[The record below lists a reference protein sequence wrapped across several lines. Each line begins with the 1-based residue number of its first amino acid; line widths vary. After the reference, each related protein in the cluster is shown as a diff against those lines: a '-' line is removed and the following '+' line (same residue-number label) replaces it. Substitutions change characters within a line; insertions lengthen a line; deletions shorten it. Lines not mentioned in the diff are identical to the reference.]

1 MKGLLPPPESPPWR
15 PSSRL
20 AGAVVL
26 LILLAGLL
34 YAVRRL
40 LLPVL
45 LALLLAYML
54 APLVHW
60 LQRRS
65 KVPRLGGAL
74 LVFVVLGIL
83 IGGAATGLGLAAS
96 QQLGGLID
104 DLILLSNQVPD
115 QLQQIAVAQVV
126 LGPWVFDLSNMNS
139 EPLVSGLASILQPFL
154 SQTGT
159 ILATLASATASAV
172 GVIALIVVL
181 AFYMLV
187 DIDGAEA
194 RLAAWAPPEFQGD
207 ALRLLEETTLVW
219 RAFVRGQLLLALVL
233 GLVVAAALAALGVR
247 FALVLGLI
255 AGILDVVPFFGPF
268 IAGLIAVVVAF
279 FQGANWWGLHPL
291 AFAVIVLAAFLI
303 IQQIE
308 NTVLVPGILGYSLKT
323 RPLTILLAAMAGAT
337 LAGVV
342 GVLLAQPVTAMLRV
356 WLTYFYRK
364 TAGLDPWPEPPPAP
378 PAPRRPGWRLRRP
391 RAGSESAQ
399 EGPDGHP

>member
-1 MKGLLPPPESPPWR
+1 MTLLPTPESPPWR

-20 AGAVVL
+20 AGAIIL
-26 LILLAGLL
+26 LMLLAGLL
-34 YAVRRL
+34 YALRLL

-45 LALLLAYML
+45 MALLLAYML
-54 APLVHW
+54 APPVHW
-60 LQRRS
+60 LERRA
-65 KVPRLGGAL
+65 KMPRLAGAL
-74 LVFVVLGIL
+74 LVFLVLGL
-83 IGGAATGLGLAAS
+83 VLGGAATGLGLAAS

-104 DLILLSNQVPD
+104 DLVLLSNQVPD
-115 QLQQIAVAQVV
+115 QLQRIAVAQVV
-126 LGPWVFDLSNMNS
+126 LGPWAFDLSKMNA
-139 EPLVSGLASILQPFL
+139 EPVVSGLASILQPFL

-159 ILATLASATASAV
+159 ILTTLASATASAV

-194 RLAAWAPPEFQGD
+194 RLAAWAPSEFQAD
-207 ALRLLEETTLVW
+207 ALRLLKETTLVW

-233 GLVVAAALAALGVR
+233 GVVVAAALAALGVR

-291 AFAVIVLAAFLI
+291 AFAAIVLAVFTV
-303 IQQIE
+303 IQQVE
-308 NTVLVPGILGYSLKT
+308 NTVLIPGILGYSLKT
-323 RPLTILLAAMAGAT
+323 RPLTILLATMAGAS

-364 TAGLDPWPEPPPAP
+364 TAGLDPWPEPMSPP
-378 PAPRRPGWRLRRP
+378 PAPRRVRWRLWRARP
-391 RAGSESAQ
+391 SSERAQ
-399 EGPDGHP
+399 EAADEQR